1 MELKYPNHIIPDFRH
16 KKAISNSETMKSPP
30 PSNTLRGSMCVH
42 VLGGR
47 GIFICGVCLEKI
59 SRDSPIIHV
68 FFLLVFVESNGYQLP
83 RSRGYIDMFHKIG
96 GAGGGGGVRMMRNE
110 QRSPPPPPPPRFC
123 GVHGG
128 REREVTET

>member
-83 RSRGYIDMFHKIG
+83 RSRGYIVHVPQDRG
-96 GAGGGGGVRMMRNE
+96 CRGGGGEFG
-110 QRSPPPPPPPRFC
+110 
-123 GVHGG
+123 
-128 REREVTET
+128 

>member
-1 MELKYPNHIIPDFRH
+1 MF
-16 KKAISNSETMKSPP
+16 TFW
-30 PSNTLRGSMCVH
+30 
-42 VLGGR
+42 GGR

-83 RSRGYIDMFHKIG
+83 RSRGYIVHVPQDRG
-96 GAGGGGGVRMMRNE
+96 CRGGGVRMMRDE
-110 QRSPPPPPPPRFC
+110 QRSPLSPPPPPIL

>member
-1 MELKYPNHIIPDFRH
+1 MELKYPNYIIPDFRH

-83 RSRGYIDMFHKIG
+83 RSMGYIVHVPQDRG
-96 GAGGGGGVRMMRNE
+96 CRGGGSSDDEERAKI
-110 QRSPPPPPPPRFC
+110 PPPPPPPRFC